1 MLHNRSHVTKRKYKK
16 LRQREKKVYG
26 MNKLYVSWH
35 EIDRVQKL
43 VRPKGIDD
51 TKKGEISVPLQSVV
65 DHQSTNIM
73 ELPDVKEKY
82 QKLVDSGREFELTM
96 FGKYGAD
103 GTQSKSEWNTA
114 DAGTMISYLC
124 IK

>member
-1 MLHNRSHVTKRKYKK
+1 MLHNLSHVTKRKYKK

-65 DHQSTNIM
+65 DHQASNG
-73 ELPDVKEKY
+73 LP
-82 QKLVDSGREFELTM
+82 M
-96 FGKYGAD
+96 
-103 GTQSKSEWNTA
+103 
-114 DAGTMISYLC
+114 
-124 IK
+124 